1 MLKSTAAGMGDTAY
15 NCRKL
20 WLAQCGLAGKESVY
34 MPVRS
39 LAQLW
44 RDEFRGYAWPAL
56 RQDVVAGINVA
67 AVALPLALAFG
78 VVSGASA
85 QAGLVSAIWAGLIM
99 GLLAGAPYQISGP
112 TGAMGVVLVGLAGR
126 YGMGGVWLASLMA
139 GALLLSIGLL
149 RLGRFVAFI
158 PSPVITGFT
167 SGVALI
173 IAIGQLD
180 SFIGQST
187 PAASSAAL
195 KLWGYFVH
203 PVWPDWHAL
212 ALGGLVMAVML
223 AWPASWAGRF
233 PASLAG
239 LIAATA
245 LDLVVQWPVATLGA
259 MPATLILPTRLTLDT
274 LRLDLLPDLIPAA
287 LTLTTLGALVS
298 LLCGSAASA
307 ITGVRL
313 QANQELIAQ
322 GVGNLLIPFT
332 GGVPATGAV
341 ARTVVGIRAGGR
353 TRLTSV
359 FHSLTLAAFLFGLGP
374 LLARIPLAALSG
386 VLLVTCWR
394 MNDWPTIRYITQHRL
409 KTAMGTF
416 ALTVLATTLFDLT
429 TTVLLGVFVSGALF
443 LNQIS
448 QLGVEVRPV
457 EAEKLRQRGLA
468 VTGTLDDVRVA
479 YLTGPLFFAA
489 VGHFNEAFANL
500 DGVRVLILSMRGVP
514 LIDASGLQTLLH
526 LARRLKKHGGHLML
540 AGVNEP
546 VLNMLERGDVV
557 AEIGAENIFWSADQA
572 LAKVADS

>member
-1 MLKSTAAGMGDTAY
+1 
-15 NCRKL
+15 
-20 WLAQCGLAGKESVY
+20 

-39 LAQLW
+39 LAQMW
-44 RDEFRGYAWPAL
+44 RTEFQNYSWLTL
-56 RQDVVAGINVA
+56 RHDVLAGINVA

-85 QAGLVSAIWAGLIM
+85 QAGLVSAIWAGLFM

-126 YGMGGVWLASLMA
+126 YGLEGMWLASLAA
-139 GALLLSIGLL
+139 GALLLVIGLL

-158 PSPVITGFT
+158 PAPVITGFT

-173 IAIGQLD
+173 IAIGQVD

-212 ALGGLVMAVML
+212 VLGGLVVAVML
-223 AWPASWAGRF
+223 AWPPRWAGRF

-239 LIAATA
+239 LIAATM
-245 LDLVVQWPVATLGA
+245 LESLTQWPVKVLGE
-259 MPATLILPTRLTLDT
+259 MPATLILPTRLTLEAI
-274 LRLDLLPDLIPAA
+274 RWELLPDLLPAA

-359 FHSLTLAAFLFGLGP
+359 FHSLTLAGFLFGLGP
-374 LLARIPLAALSG
+374 LLARIPLAALAG

-394 MNDWPTIRYITQHRL
+394 MNDWPTIRYMARHRL
-409 KTAMGTF
+409 KTALGTF
-416 ALTVLATTLFDLT
+416 ALTVVATTVFDLT

-443 LNQIS
+443 LNQIA
-448 QLGVEVRPV
+448 QLKVEVRPV
-457 EAEKLRQRGLA
+457 DAAKLRERGLTLA
-468 VTGTLDDVRVA
+468 GALDDVRVA

-500 DGVRVLILSMRGVP
+500 AGVRVLILSMRGVP
-514 LIDASGLQTLLH
+514 LIDASGLQTMLQ
-526 LARRLKKHGGHLML
+526 LARRLKTQGGQLML

-546 VLNMLERGDVV
+546 VLTMLERGAVV
-557 AEIGAENIFWSADQA
+557 AEIGPENIVWSADQA
-572 LAKVADS
+572 ILKVADGG

>member
-1 MLKSTAAGMGDTAY
+1 
-15 NCRKL
+15 
-20 WLAQCGLAGKESVY
+20 
-34 MPVRS
+34 MPTRS

-44 RDEFRGYAWPAL
+44 RDEFRGYSWLTL
-56 RQDVVAGINVA
+56 RHDAVAGINVA

-85 QAGLVSAIWAGLIM
+85 QAGLVSAIWAGLFM
-99 GLLAGAPYQISGP
+99 GLLSGAPYQISGP

-126 YGMGGVWLASLMA
+126 YGLEGVWLASLMA
-139 GALLLSIGLL
+139 GALLLVIGLL

-187 PAASSAAL
+187 PAAPSAAL
-195 KLWGYFVH
+195 KIWGYFVH
-203 PVWPDWHAL
+203 PVLPDWHAL
-212 ALGGLVMAVML
+212 ALGGLVMAVMVL
-223 AWPASWAGRF
+223 WPPRWAGRF

-245 LDLVVQWPVATLGA
+245 LNGLAQWPVAVIGSI
-259 MPATLILPTRLTLDT
+259 PATLVLPTRLTLDA
-274 LRLDLLPDLIPAA
+274 LRWELLPDLVPAA

-341 ARTVVGIRAGGR
+341 ARTVVGIRTGGR

-359 FHSLTLAAFLFGLGP
+359 FHSLTLAVFLFGLGP
-374 LLARIPLAALSG
+374 LLARIPLAALAG

-394 MNDWPTIRYITQHRL
+394 MNDWPTIHYIAQHRL
-409 KTAMGTF
+409 KTALGTF
-416 ALTVLATTLFDLT
+416 ALTVLATTVFDLT

-443 LNQIS
+443 LNDIA
-448 QLGVEVRPV
+448 QLGVEVRSV
-457 EAEKLRQRGLA
+457 EADKLRQRGLA
-468 VTGTLDDVRVA
+468 AVGALDDVRVA

-500 DGVRVLILSMRGVP
+500 HGVRVLILSMRGVP
-514 LIDASGLQTLLH
+514 LIDASGLQTMLA
-526 LARRLKKHGGHLML
+526 LARRLKKHGGQLML

-546 VLNMLERGDVV
+546 VLEMLERGAVV
-557 AEIGAENIFWSADQA
+557 AEIGGDHIFWSTDQA
-572 LAKVADS
+572 LAKVVGS